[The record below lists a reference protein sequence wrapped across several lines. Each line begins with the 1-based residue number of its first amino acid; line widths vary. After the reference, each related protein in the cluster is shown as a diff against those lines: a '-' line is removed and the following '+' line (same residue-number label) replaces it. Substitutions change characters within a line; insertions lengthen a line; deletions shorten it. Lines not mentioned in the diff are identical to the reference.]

1 MGPWEGFALPSVF
14 KKAAYVKVACYTL
27 PMITILTLLGLLV
40 LFYALGLSADL
51 VIKHI
56 RSIGKKLGI
65 PVFVLGLMLGL
76 LTSLPELGIGIN
88 ALAQNVPSVSVGNLL
103 GGVIVL
109 FCLIICFGIVLNR
122 EIKTDGKTEILWPI
136 LAYMSLPLL
145 FGLRG
150 YIGFWTGFGLLLL
163 YPAVLLYAY
172 LSHGEKSG
180 HASDG
185 KRVPIVKELAFIVLG
200 LIGII
205 FLSNLIVRMTLPI
218 LTTLRVPGFIV
229 GLLVYSIG
237 TNLPEL
243 IVTIRA
249 WKNHVRELSFGN
261 ILGSAA
267 ANAALLGAFA
277 MTQTLPVTVDFSYVV
292 TVLVMLV
299 MFGLVLRF
307 YRTGKRFSR
316 VEGLVLIALYVIF
329 VLFQLPTLSAFAGTL

>member
-1 MGPWEGFALPSVF
+1 
-14 KKAAYVKVACYTL
+14 
-27 PMITILTLLGLLV
+27 MITLLTLLGLLV

-56 RSIGKKLGI
+56 RAIGKKLGVPI
-65 PVFVLGLMLGL
+65 YVLGLILGL

-88 ALAQNVPSVSVGNLL
+88 ALAQDVPSVSVGNLL

-109 FCLIICFGIVLNR
+109 FCLVLGIGIVLNR
-122 EIKTDGKTEILWPI
+122 GIKTDGKTEILWPL
-136 LAYMSLPLL
+136 LAYMTLPLL

-150 YIGFWTGFGLLLL
+150 YIGFWTGLGLLLL

-172 LSHGEKSG
+172 LAHGEKTGRS
-180 HASDG
+180 SDG
-185 KRVPIVKELAFIVLG
+185 KRIPIVKELAYIVLG
-200 LIGII
+200 LVGVV

-218 LTTLRVPGFIV
+218 LTTLRVPGFLV
-229 GLLVYSIG
+229 GLIVYAIG

-243 IVTIRA
+243 IVTLRA
-249 WKNHVRELSFGN
+249 WKNHVHELSFSN

-277 MTQTLPVTVDFSYVV
+277 MTQTLPVTVDFSYAV
-292 TVLVMLV
+292 TVLAVLV
-299 MFGLVLRF
+299 TFGLVLRF

-316 VEGLVLIALYVIF
+316 REGLALICVYVAFAL
-329 VLFQLPTLSAFAGTL
+329 LQLPVFSAFASAL

>member
-1 MGPWEGFALPSVF
+1 
-14 KKAAYVKVACYTL
+14 
-27 PMITILTLLGLLV
+27 MITFLTLLGLLV

-51 VIKHI
+51 VIKHM
-56 RSIGKKLGI
+56 RAIGKKLGI
-65 PVFVLGLMLGL
+65 PIFVLGLILGL

-88 ALAQNVPSVSVGNLL
+88 ALAQDVPSVSVGNLL

-109 FCLIICFGIVLNR
+109 FCLVLGLGIVLNR
-122 EIKTDGKTEILWPI
+122 EIKTDGKADILWPI

-150 YIGFWTGFGLLLL
+150 YLGFWTGLGLLIL

-172 LSHGEKSG
+172 LAHDGTSSR
-180 HASDG
+180 ASDG
-185 KRVPIVKELAFIVLG
+185 TRVPIVKELALIVLG
-200 LIGII
+200 LIGVI

-218 LTTLRVPGFIV
+218 LTTLRVPGFLV
-229 GLLVYSIG
+229 GLIVYSIG

-249 WKNHVRELSFGN
+249 WKNRVRELSFSN

-277 MTQTLPVTVDFSYVV
+277 MTQALPVTVDFSYLVTVV
-292 TVLVMLV
+292 TMLLT
-299 MFGLVLRF
+299 FGLILHF
-307 YRTGKRFSR
+307 YKTGKRFTR
-316 VEGLVLIALYVIF
+316 VEGLVLLAVYAAFVI
-329 VLFQLPTLSAFAGTL
+329 LQLPTLTVFASMS

>member
-1 MGPWEGFALPSVF
+1 
-14 KKAAYVKVACYTL
+14 
-27 PMITILTLLGLLV
+27 MITLLTLLGLLV

-56 RSIGKKLGI
+56 RVIGKKLGVPI
-65 PVFVLGLMLGL
+65 FVLGLILGL

-88 ALAQNVPSVSVGNLL
+88 ALAQDVPSVSVGNLL
-103 GGVIVL
+103 GGVIIL
-109 FCLIICFGIVLNR
+109 FCLVLGIGIVLNR
-122 EIKTDGKTEILWPI
+122 EVKTDGKTEILWPI
-136 LAYMSLPLL
+136 LTYMTLPLL

-150 YIGFWTGFGLLLL
+150 YIGFWTGLGLLLL

-172 LSHGEKSG
+172 LAHGEKTGRS
-180 HASDG
+180 SDG
-185 KRVPIVKELAFIVLG
+185 KRISIVKELAHIILG
-200 LIGII
+200 LIGVI

-218 LTTLRVPGFIV
+218 LTTLRVPGFLV
-229 GLLVYSIG
+229 GLIVYAIG

-249 WKNHVRELSFGN
+249 WKNHVRELSFSN

-292 TVLVMLV
+292 TVLAVLV
-299 MFGLVLRF
+299 TFGLVLRF

-316 VEGLVLIALYVIF
+316 GEGLALICVYVAFAL
-329 VLFQLPTLSAFAGTL
+329 LQLPVFSAFAAAL

>member
-40 LFYALGLSADL
+40 LFYALGLCADL

-65 PVFVLGLMLGL
+65 PIFVLGLMLGL

-88 ALAQNVPSVSVGNLL
+88 ALAQGVPSVSVGNLL

-109 FCLIICFGIVLNR
+109 FCLILGLGIILNR

-180 HASDG
+180 RASDG
-185 KRVPIVKELAFIVLG
+185 RHLPIVKELAFIVLG
-200 LIGII
+200 LIGVI

-218 LTTLRVPGFIV
+218 LTTLRVPGFII

-249 WKNHVRELSFGN
+249 WKNKVHELSFSN

-277 MTQTLPVTVDFSYVV
+277 MTQRLPVTVDFSYIV
-292 TVLVMLV
+292 TVFVMLIT
-299 MFGLVLRF
+299 FGLVLQF

-316 VEGLVLIALYVIF
+316 TEGMILLSIYVIF
-329 VLFQLPTLSAFAGTL
+329 VLLQLPTLSSFV

>member
-1 MGPWEGFALPSVF
+1 
-14 KKAAYVKVACYTL
+14 
-27 PMITILTLLGLLV
+27 MITLLTLLGLLV

-51 VIKHI
+51 VITHV
-56 RSIGKKLGI
+56 RVIGKKLGV
-65 PVFVLGLMLGL
+65 PVFVLGLILGL

-109 FCLIICFGIVLNR
+109 FCLVLGLGIVLNR
-122 EIKTDGKTEILWPI
+122 EIKTDGRTETLWPI

-145 FGLRG
+145 FGLRE

-172 LSHGEKSG
+172 LAHDGKT
-180 HASDG
+180 ARVSDG
-185 KRVPIVKELAFIVLG
+185 KRVPIVKELALIVLG
-200 LIGII
+200 LIGVVL
-205 FLSNLIVRMTLPI
+205 LSNLIIRMTLPV
-218 LTTLRVPGFIV
+218 LTTLGVPGFLV
-229 GLLVYSIG
+229 GLIVYSIG

-249 WKNHVRELSFGN
+249 WRNRVRELAFSN

-277 MTQTLPVTVDFSYVV
+277 MTKTLPVTVDLSYAI
-292 TVLVMLV
+292 TVFTML
-299 MFGLVLRF
+299 MTFGLMLRF
-307 YRTGKRFSR
+307 YRTGKRFTR
-316 VEGLVLIALYVIF
+316 VEGLILIGVYAAFALLQIPV
-329 VLFQLPTLSAFAGTL
+329 LSAFAAAT